1 MKNFGKWC
9 AFGLNGV
16 GAAASF
22 IVGANLIFSGEW
34 AKGLGA
40 LVAALALWSL
50 AYSIRPPREVV
61 VIVRDCGT
69 VDVHA
74 NGRIFRASGGEEV

>member
-9 AFGLNGV
+9 AFGLMGS
-16 GAAASF
+16 AAAVFWVS
-22 IVGANLIFSGEW
+22 GWRMTQDGEW
-34 AKGLGA
+34 LDGT
-40 LVAALALWSL
+40 VAFAIAFGLWSL

-61 VIVRDCGT
+61 VIMRNCGT

-74 NGRIFRASGGEEV
+74 NGQVYRASGGEGV